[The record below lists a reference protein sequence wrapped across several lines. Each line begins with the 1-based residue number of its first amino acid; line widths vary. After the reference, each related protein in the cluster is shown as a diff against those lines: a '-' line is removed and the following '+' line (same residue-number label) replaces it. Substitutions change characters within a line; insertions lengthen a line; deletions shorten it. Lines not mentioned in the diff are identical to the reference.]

1 MVTQETR
8 FIAESEFAAKCRLAL
23 EKNLGIKIP
32 QPKCLK
38 QVANFS
44 AQTILEEQ

>member
-8 FIAESEFAAKCRLAL
+8 FNVESEFATKCRLAL
-23 EKNLGIKIP
+23 EKNLGMKIP

-38 QVANFS
+38 QVVNFS
-44 AQTILEEQ
+44 AQAILEEQ